1 MNTAW
6 AKRVLETALLCAT
19 QPLSLAALRSLFDD
33 ELEAEVLRALLAE
46 LQEDWRERG
55 VELREVVGGW
65 RFQSREDMQPHLQRL
80 NPEKPPRYSRAVQET
95 LAIIAHRQPVT
106 RGDIEDIRGVSVN
119 AQILRQLEDR
129 GWIEAIGHRE
139 GPGRPVLFATT
150 RQFLDDLG
158 LRELA
163 ELEEPAGDAVDPKQI
178 ELLVGGGLP
187 GAESEPES
195 EPESESGPESESPDA
210 VCAPEPEAR
219 EPAQPAPDAAETP
232 ISALDDPAEQAS
244 SGAAEEAPPSAL
256 LG

>member
-33 ELEAEVLRALLAE
+33 QLEADAVRALLVE

-55 VELREVVGGW
+55 VELREIVGGW
-65 RFQSREDMQPHLQRL
+65 RFQSREDMQPYLQRL

-106 RGDIEDIRGVSVN
+106 RGDIEDIRGVGVN

-139 GPGRPVLFATT
+139 APGRPVLFATT

-158 LRELA
+158 LRALA
-163 ELEEPAGDAVDPKQI
+163 DLEEPGGDAVDTKQI
-178 ELLVGGGLP
+178 ELLVGGAL
-187 GAESEPES
+187 
-195 EPESESGPESESPDA
+195 
-210 VCAPEPEAR
+210 PEPAT
-219 EPAQPAPDAAETP
+219 EPATEPASELAPSAPSSEIPASDAPAQDA
-232 ISALDDPAEQAS
+232 SAAT
-244 SGAAEEAPPSAL
+244 EEPPSPAVP
-256 LG
+256 G